1 MPTMNRR
8 YLVGAI
14 VISTVIAA
22 ALAAAFVFLVDSTQ
36 GKAGPSE
43 MGYLSIEVS
52 DAQPGFQTAFAMKG
66 GR

>member
-1 MPTMNRR
+1 MARR
-8 YLVGAI
+8 TLVGALI
-14 VISTVIAA
+14 VSLVIAA
-22 ALAAAFVFLVDSTQ
+22 ALAAAFGFLVDSTQ

>member
-1 MPTMNRR
+1 MNRR

-36 GKAGPSE
+36 GKAGTSE

-52 DAQPGFQTAFAMKG
+52 DEQPGFQTVSVMKG
-66 GR
+66 GQ

>member
-1 MPTMNRR
+1 MNRR

-14 VISTVIAA
+14 VISTVIA
-22 ALAAAFVFLVDSTQ
+22 LAAAFVFLADSTQ